1 MLTTANELIAYE
13 AFGFKIHSNI
23 VFSELKER
31 TILINKEQPD
41 VIIYKKEVVET
52 SSNQNQNWEVQKN
65 KVMFEVDNIAKFTIE
80 SGKKIT
86 ITPLDDYNEQIAKIY
101 ILGSCFGALLY
112 QRRIFPLHGSAI
124 EIDGKAYLFIG
135 EQGAGKSTIA
145 ATFLNEGYKLISD
158 DVIPITIGKDN
169 VPMVT
174 PAYPQQKLWE
184 DALNKIGRGHMN
196 FRSIYGRERK
206 YCVPVVDSYCT
217 TPLPIGGIFELQKI
231 RSNELE
237 IQPIKGLHSLN
248 VLTIH
253 TYRNHILYGMEL
265 IEWHFNMISQLTN
278 YVEIL
283 RIKRPEQKY
292 TADLIK
298 SKVLSKIYNDKEFFN

>member
-1 MLTTANELIAYE
+1 MLTTTNELIAYE

-31 TILINKEQPD
+31 AILINKEQPD

-52 SSNQNQNWEVQKN
+52 SSKKKQYWEVDKN
-65 KVMFEVDNIAKFTIE
+65 KVMFEVENIAKFTIE

-86 ITPLDDYNEQIAKIY
+86 ITPLEDYNEQIAKIY
-101 ILGSCFGALLY
+101 VLGSCFGALLY
-112 QRRIFPLHGSAI
+112 QRKIFPLHGSAI
-124 EIDGKAYLFIG
+124 AIEGKAYLFIG

-145 ATFLNEGYKLISD
+145 AAFLNDGYQLISD
-158 DVIPITIGKDN
+158 DVIPITIGKDY

-184 DALNKIGRGHMN
+184 DTLDKIGKDYMD

-206 YCVPVVDSYCT
+206 YCVPVVDSYCSA
-217 TPLPIGGIFELQKI
+217 PLPLGGIFELQK
-231 RSNELE
+231 NPDQELE
-237 IQPIKGLHSLN
+237 IKPIMGLQSLN

-253 TYRNHILYGMEL
+253 TYRNHLLYRMEL

-278 YVEIL
+278 YVEIFQ
-283 RIKRPEQKY
+283 IKRPEQKY

-298 SKVLSKIYNDKEFFN
+298 SKVLSKIYNDKEFSN